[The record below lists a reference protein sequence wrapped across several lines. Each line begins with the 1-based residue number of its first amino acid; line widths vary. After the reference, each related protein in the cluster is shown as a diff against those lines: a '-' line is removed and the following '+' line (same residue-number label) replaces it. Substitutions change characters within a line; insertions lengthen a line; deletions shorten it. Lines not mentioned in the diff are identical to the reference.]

1 MSLLA
6 TYQKDLS
13 QRHYIPDLVIDDQ
26 RQSRQ
31 ENVSLP
37 LSEPV
42 VVHSHEETVWLHDAE
57 TLAWIKKMQQQK
69 GAAQ

>member
-1 MSLLA
+1 VRSRIRDRKRWRDEA
-6 TYQKDLS
+6 
-13 QRHYIPDLVIDDQ
+13 RIDEKGAHG
-26 RQSRQ
+26 QSRQ

-42 VVHSHEETVWLHDAE
+42 VVHPHEGTVWLHDAE
-57 TLAWIKKMQQQK
+57 TLALIKKMQQQK